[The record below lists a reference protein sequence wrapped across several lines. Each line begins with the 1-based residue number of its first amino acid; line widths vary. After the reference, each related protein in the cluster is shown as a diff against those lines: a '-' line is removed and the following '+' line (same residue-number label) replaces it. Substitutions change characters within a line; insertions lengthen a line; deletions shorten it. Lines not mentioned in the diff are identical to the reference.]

1 MAVWSVIFWWPVGI
15 FAVISAARVKPSVA
29 DGNLAAAQKAS
40 SRVKV
45 LFWISLILAIITYV
59 AVLVASTNNQYQY

>member
-1 MAVWSVIFWWPVGI
+1 MAVWSVFFCWPVGI

-29 DGNLAAAQKAS
+29 SGDLAAAQKAS

-45 LFWISLILAIITYV
+45 LFWISLILLIIIIV
-59 AVLVASTNNQYQY
+59 AASAASTNNQQ